1 MSCAWLTSRPETIT
15 LPGTFVLLGA
25 MSRNL
30 EGKELADMGSLAH
43 AGAYGFSDGTR
54 WPANS
59 QLLFLALKYV
69 SIFERP
75 LFIHPEDPALA
86 AGGLMRESLAA
97 TRLGLPA
104 IPAVAEEAAVARDL
118 LLTQASG
125 GQLHFIHLSTAKAVA
140 LLSQVRQQGT
150 AATGA
155 VPVSHLLLTCDD
167 IKDYNTS
174 LKLTPPLGERK
185 DREALIQAVKTGTLA
200 AIVTDHTPASPEQKD
215 VVRCCCL
222 GGSFAARLSP
232 ALYQAGSSGQLDL
245 ATVITAHHRP
255 RPNPGLDRRHPGPEV
270 PPTLPSSTLRPPPL
284 LVPTLPSSE
293 RNTPSWVR
301 KYQGYLC

>member
-1 MSCAWLTSRPETIT
+1 
-15 LPGTFVLLGA
+15 
-25 MSRNL
+25 
-30 EGKELADMGSLAH
+30 
-43 AGAYGFSDGTR
+43 
-54 WPANS
+54 
-59 QLLFLALKYV
+59 
-69 SIFERP
+69 
-75 LFIHPEDPALA
+75 
-86 AGGLMRESLAA
+86 MRESLAA

-200 AIVTDHTPASPEQKD
+200 AIVTDHRLPRRSKKTWSSLLLPGAAVSAHAFPLLYTKL
-215 VVRCCCL
+215 VRP
-222 GGSFAARLSP
+222 GK
-232 ALYQAGSSGQLDL
+232 LDL
-245 ATVITAHHRP
+245 ATVITRLTTGPAQIL
-255 RPNPGLDRRHPGPEV
+255 GLDQPAPSAGS
-270 PPTLPSSTLRPPPL
+270 PPTLPSSTLGHRRYWCPRAP
-284 LVPTLPSSE
+284 VSE

-301 KYQGYLC
+301 KYQGYYANASKWERGIQDQIAVSNLSILR